1 MIRKT
6 MLLLTLLLASYS
18 APAFAQDKPFFP
30 LPLPPPPLLLPF
42 PSFEGTADEQR
53 ACRPD
58 VVRLCPDTVQ
68 DANPDPH
75 RILACLQRNRPGLK
89 PACRMVLENRGV

>member
-1 MIRKT
+1 MIRKPI
-6 MLLLTLLLASYS
+6 LLLALLLASQS
-18 APAFAQDKPFFP
+18 APALSQDKPFFP
-30 LPLPPPPLLLPF
+30 LPLPF

-68 DANPDPH
+68 DANPDSQ
-75 RILACLQRNRPGLK
+75 RILACLQRNRAKLK
-89 PACRMVLENRGV
+89 PACSQVLAMHGV

>member
-1 MIRKT
+1 MIRQT
-6 MLLLTLLLASYS
+6 MLLILLLASYA
-18 APAFAQDKPFFP
+18 APAFAQEPKPFFP
-30 LPLPPPPLLLPF
+30 LPMLLPF
-42 PSFEGTADEQR
+42 PNFDGTPEEQK

-68 DANPDPH
+68 DANPDPQ

-89 PACRMVLENRGV
+89 PACRSVLANRGV

>member
-6 MLLLTLLLASYS
+6 MLLVTLLLASSS

-30 LPLPPPPLLLPF
+30 LPLPF
-42 PSFEGTADEQR
+42 PNFEGTPEEQK

-68 DANPDPH
+68 DQNPDPQ
-75 RILACLQRNRPGLK
+75 RILACLQRHRTGLK
-89 PACRMVLENRGV
+89 QPCRAVLENRGV